1 METLFW
7 KDHWFNGLAPMQLWP
22 NAFLNTL
29 RQDDTVFELAH
40 LLNCPPFTDDPAATQ
55 LHDKLQFASGSDKD
69 NRFWSLTANGC
80 FSNKILSLE
89 NLARRRCNRL
99 PSDTCVLC
107 HSASESVDHLFLH
120 CRFAI
125 EVWTK
130 LSRITLLPP
139 LPTSMAILWGDW
151 RTALRPSIRVMG
163 DGVIKA
169 YVWSI
174 WLARNNVIHAGICVN
189 PLDVLVKTDLCILS
203 WFSAAPEGLRSTLDD
218 TISAV
223 RRSLVFIGPQVEE
236 AETAHS
242 TEEAQEDSMGGG
254 DYTYNSIF
262 YTNLISL
269 LSTLQAKSSSSISVN
284 QTSGDAVDTVF
295 GLYFCT
301 GDLSQDN
308 CQACIQ
314 SATKDITARCPSS
327 KQAIIWYDSCE
338 MRYSDTNFFGLP
350 DANGFSMANLFEN
363 TSSSRPMELMARL
376 VKDAPTQHPLMFYFI
391 ALPAARLY
399 GLAQCSPDLNREG
412 CSRCLTTILAKINA
426 CCTSAKGW
434 RYLSPSC
441 WLRYE
446 ATPFLQNL
454 DRNNTEMTQSNCPNK
469 ETLSNGLNLD
479 NILSDLTANTPLMG
493 GFYNTSQ
500 GEKADKLHGLALCRG
515 DLAPQGD
522 SCKNCLINA
531 RNNIEEDCQN
541 KTHAIEW
548 YEGCFIKYSN
558 QSFFGVVDM
567 DGRTLCGMK
576 QSNHVAVNAS
586 VDMAQGLIRDAVNS
600 SMFVGVGKVVINSSL
615 SSFALVQC
623 TRDLTSAGCRDC
635 LQRGMNMVL
644 NNCDTTKGWQYLSGS
659 CTLRYETFPFFN
671 TSVLPSNTSV
681 IPPQR
686 QQDGVKQ
693 ATRKKR
699 SIVIVLV
706 IVIPILATM
715 LLASSISYF
724 YWRLRHKKQQERT
737 ISFSVSKR
745 SQLDEYLS
753 FTSNELAFMD
763 LAIIQVATRDFAEEN
778 KLGEGGFGFVYKG
791 VLSNGMEIAVKRLS
805 TKSKQGATEFEN
817 EVKLIAKLQHRNL
830 VRMLGW
836 CTEREEKLLIYEYLP
851 NKSLDSLLF
860 GQFQTKQKKRAQLD
874 WNRRLQIIGGIAR
887 GLLYLHEDSLLKV
900 IHRDLKASNVLLDNK
915 MTPKISDFGMAKI
928 FGGDENEANTNRV
941 VGTYGYMAPEYAMA
955 GLFSAYSDVYSFGVL
970 LLEVLTGQRNG
981 KTHLE
986 EHGLTLIRNMW
997 YLWVEGKALE
1007 LTDPLLGG
1015 SYTMNEALKMIK
1027 IGLLCVQEN
1036 AEERPTTSQV
1046 VHMLRSSDHTLFP
1059 EPNQPPSFMKQRRNF
1074 QFDVSSSSNSHS
1086 TTVHSANAVTI
1097 SALESR

>member
-1 METLFW
+1 MALVLLLHSPKKLSNIPFFLATFIFLLF
-7 KDHWFNGLAPMQLWP
+7 HHTSV
-22 NAFLNTL
+22 NA
-29 RQDDTVFELAH
+29 
-40 LLNCPPFTDDPAATQ
+40 
-55 LHDKLQFASGSDKD
+55 S
-69 NRFWSLTANGC
+69 
-80 FSNKILSLE
+80 ILSF
-89 NLARRRCNRL
+89 
-99 PSDTCVLC
+99 
-107 HSASESVDHLFLH
+107 SEITFH
-120 CRFAI
+120 C
-125 EVWTK
+125 
-130 LSRITLLPP
+130 S
-139 LPTSMAILWGDW
+139 
-151 RTALRPSIRVMG
+151 
-163 DGVIKA
+163 
-169 YVWSI
+169 
-174 WLARNNVIHAGICVN
+174 
-189 PLDVLVKTDLCILS
+189 
-203 WFSAAPEGLRSTLDD
+203 
-218 TISAV
+218 
-223 RRSLVFIGPQVEE
+223 
-236 AETAHS
+236 
-242 TEEAQEDSMGGG
+242 GG

-441 WLRYE
+441 WIRYE

-531 RNNIEEDCQN
+531 RNNIEEDRQN

-644 NNCDTTKGWQYLSGS
+644 NNCDTTK
-659 CTLRYETFPFFN
+659 
-671 TSVLPSNTSV
+671 V
-681 IPPQR
+681 
-686 QQDGVKQ
+686 
-693 ATRKKR
+693 
-699 SIVIVLV
+699 
-706 IVIPILATM
+706 
-715 LLASSISYF
+715 
-724 YWRLRHKKQQERT
+724 
-737 ISFSVSKR
+737 SFSVSKR
-745 SQLDEYLS
+745 SQLDECLS

-778 KLGEGGFGFVYKG
+778 KLGEGGFGPVYKG

-860 GQFQTKQKKRAQLD
+860 DSEKRAQLD

-1036 AEERPTTSQV
+1036 AEERPTMSQV